1 VPQECLELGP
11 VQVSIAIEGRGVP
24 VVCVHG
30 SGMSGH
36 VWRRLQARL
45 AESFET
51 FAPDLIGYG
60 QSSPYDP
67 TLAGTHATSQD
78 VAVVEAVIRRALRDK
93 PAEEQ
98 ALGVH
103 LVGHSYGGLLA
114 LAVAYG
120 GRVPI
125 RSVVA
130 YEPVAFGLLEVV
142 RDTEGLAA
150 LRAADPDGTMFT
162 LRDDG
167 LEGWLRRFIDFWNG
181 AGFWDAM
188 PPLAQAPYVTA
199 QEKVYAEVRALLT
212 EPYDSKAYASIRV
225 PVLLLSGGKS
235 PIPARRVCAVLAGLI
250 PGATLQTI
258 ENAGHVGPLSQAG
271 LVNEAIAR
279 HLNACES
286 IEAGPSPLG

>member
-1 VPQECLELGP
+1 MTRRESNVPQECLELGP

-30 SGMSGH
+30 SGMSGQ

-51 FAPDLIGYG
+51 FAPDLVGYG
-60 QSSPYDP
+60 RSSPYDP
-67 TLAGTHATSQD
+67 VLAGTHATSQD

-93 PAEEQ
+93 TSEQQ

-130 YEPVAFGLLEVV
+130 YEPVAFGLLDVV
-142 RDTEGLAA
+142 QDAEGLEA

-162 LRDDG
+162 VREDG

-181 AGFWDAM
+181 VGFWDAM
-188 PPLAQAPYVTA
+188 PPAGQAPYLA
-199 QEKVYAEVRALLT
+199 AKEKVHAEVRALLT
-212 EPYDSKAYASIRV
+212 EHYDSTAYASIRV
-225 PVLLLSGGKS
+225 PVLLMSGGKS
-235 PIPARRVCAVLAGLI
+235 PVPARRVCAVLAGLI
-250 PGATLQTI
+250 PGATLLPI
-258 ENAGHVGPLSQAG
+258 ENAGHVGPLSHAG

-279 HLNACES
+279 YL
-286 IEAGPSPLG
+286 SP